1 MKRVDWRIVCIVL
14 TSTIVL
20 FVVSTASSQTSTAY
34 FLVARPELY
43 QIGLSDSYILPI
55 TDSDDIDMARVLLSE
70 GAFKIVFA
78 RITVGSD
85 GINRDILADGMPEW
99 SWHVVEF
106 LTFGDFGSEICDG
119 SPSFTE
125 ANVQNWNEGAEDI
138 ICYWNY
144 SIVEEVT
151 QSVSSK
157 ATTWGAIKALYG
169 K

>member
-1 MKRVDWRIVCIVL
+1 MKRVGWRIVCLVL

-20 FVVSTASSQTSTAY
+20 FIVSTASSQTSTAY
-34 FLVARPELY
+34 FLVTSPELY

-55 TDSDDIDMARVLLSE
+55 TDSDDIEMARALLAA

-85 GINRDILADGMPEW
+85 GFNRDILADGMPEW

-106 LTFGDFGSEICDG
+106 LTFGDIGAEICDG

-125 ANVQNWNEGAEDI
+125 DDVQSWSEGEEGI
-138 ICYWNY
+138 ICYWAY
-144 SIVEEVT
+144 SIVEEVS

-157 ATTWGAIKALYG
+157 ATTWGAIKALFG